1 MPNCQLPKKIF
12 ISTGEVSGDLQGAL
26 LISALKRQAA
36 KTGMELEIVAL
47 GGERMARAGAT
58 LLANT
63 ARIGSVGLVE
73 SLPYLGLTLQ
83 TQQKAKKYL
92 RENPPELTVLIDYM
106 GPNLAIASYIR
117 RQLPK
122 TPIVYYIAPQEWVWS
137 ARASTSAQIVA
148 NCDLLL
154 AVFPE
159 EARYYRE
166 KGANVQW
173 VGHPLLDELPAMPSR
188 DGARQSLGIE
198 ENQIAVVLL
207 PASRKQEIKYLLP
220 TMLEAAKVLQDR
232 IAEIHFWIPLSL
244 EAYRKPIAE
253 AIAAKDLR
261 ATITDSESSR
271 LAIAAADLAITKS
284 GTVNLEIA
292 LLQVPQVV
300 VYRVHPL
307 TAWIMRHVLAFSIP
321 FMSPPN
327 LVEMKP
333 VVPELLQDLAT
344 SANIVR
350 EAQELLQ
357 NSHRRQQ
364 IQASYRDIRSNL
376 GEPGVCNRA
385 AAAILSL
392 LA

>member
-1 MPNCQLPKKIF
+1 MPQKIF

-26 LISALKRQAA
+26 LVSALKRQAA
-36 KTGMELEIVAL
+36 ETGIELEIAAL
-47 GGERMARAGAT
+47 GGEGMARAGAT

-63 ARIGSVGLVE
+63 TKIGSVGLVE
-73 SLPYLGLTLQ
+73 SLPYVVSTLQ
-83 TQQKAKKYL
+83 VQQKAKDYL
-92 RENPPELTVLIDYM
+92 RENPPDLVVLIDYM

-137 ARASTSAQIVA
+137 ARASTTAQIVA

-173 VGHPLLDELPAMPSR
+173 VGHPLLDELPAMPTR
-188 DGARQSLGIE
+188 DEARQSLGIE
-198 ENQIAVVLL
+198 EGKIAVALL
-207 PASRKQEIKYLLP
+207 PASREQEIKYLLP
-220 TMLEAAKVLQDR
+220 TMLEAARILQDQ

-244 EAYRKPIAE
+244 ETYRKPIAE

-261 ATITDSESSR
+261 ATILDKNSSR
-271 LAIAAADLAITKS
+271 LAIASADLAITKS

-300 VYRVHPL
+300 IYRVHPL
-307 TAWIMRHVLAFSIP
+307 TAWVMRRLLAFSIP

-333 VVPELLQDLAT
+333 VVPELLQDQAT

-364 IQASYRDIRSNL
+364 IQASYRDMRRNL
-376 GEPGVCNRA
+376 GEPGVCDRA
-385 AAAILSL
+385 ARAILSML
-392 LA
+392 V